1 MGGAGRG
8 GGGTMTE
15 LLEGIVEVRTGADGR
30 PVAIRDGSKW
40 VPVAEVVNTWRVE
53 TDWWRIPVG
62 RDYVRCLLDDGDCVD
77 LYRDLETG
85 AWHRER
91 RYD

>member
-1 MGGAGRG
+1 
-8 GGGTMTE
+8 MTE
-15 LLEGIVEVRTGADGR
+15 LLEGAVDVRTDANGWPVAVRTGPAWR
-30 PVAIRDGSKW
+30 RVT
-40 VPVAEVVNTWRVE
+40 EVVNAWRVE

-62 RDYVRCLLDDGDCVD
+62 RDYVRCLLGDGDCVD

-85 AWHRER
+85 EWHRER

>member
-1 MGGAGRG
+1 MGGADRG
-8 GGGTMTE
+8 GGGTVTE
-15 LLEGIVEVRTGADGR
+15 LFEGIVEVRTGVDGR
-30 PVAIRDGSKW
+30 PVAIRNGSRW
-40 VPVAEVVNTWRVE
+40 VPVAEVVNAWRVE

-85 AWHRER
+85 AWQRER

>member
-1 MGGAGRG
+1 MWGR
-8 GGGTMTE
+8 
-15 LLEGIVEVRTGADGR
+15 
-30 PVAIRDGSKW
+30 
-40 VPVAEVVNTWRVE
+40 VAEVVNTWRVE
-53 TDWWRIPVG
+53 TDWWRTPVG
-62 RDYVRCLLDDGDCVD
+62 RDYVRCLLDDGECVD

>member
-1 MGGAGRG
+1 
-8 GGGTMTE
+8 MTE
-15 LLEGIVEVRTGADGR
+15 LLEGTIEVRTSADGR
-30 PVAIRDGSKW
+30 PVAIRNGQVW
-40 VPVAEVVNTWRVE
+40 GRVAEVVNTWRVE

-62 RDYVRCLLDDGDCVD
+62 RDYVRCLLNDGECVD

-85 AWHRER
+85 EWHRER